1 MALDFPTPCSFYSIL
16 MDYTLLNIMH
26 SEAQL
31 KKVMLIM
38 TWDFL
43 NPQTQKTEF
52 KGYLNRERH
61 LF

>member
-1 MALDFPTPCSFYSIL
+1 MALDFPTPMLF
-16 MDYTLLNIMH
+16 LLH
-26 SEAQL
+26 FDGLHTTEYYAQL